1 MTEKIRVKIVS
12 DRYDN
17 TSQLMDAL
25 NPHELTGAK
34 PQKEVEHEHTERTA
48 EAELI
53 REGGKTAI
61 KYTESEISGMD
72 GAVTEIFFFDDAPK
86 IVMMER
92 GGAFKTSFVF
102 EGGKRHICVY
112 ETPIMPF
119 EVSVQTKKVVNGI
132 EKDGNLRLEYTVEL
146 RGANAERTRFSM
158 QLRPVYDKPAGAG
171 A

>member
-17 TSQLMDAL
+17 TSQLMDAM

-34 PQKEVEHEHTERTA
+34 PQKEVEHEHTEMTA

-53 REGGKTAI
+53 CEGGKTAI

-112 ETPIMPF
+112 NTPIMTF
-119 EVSVQTKKVVNGI
+119 EMGIHTKEVQNCLL
-132 EKDGNLRLEYTVEL
+132 DGGYMILDYMLEI
-146 RGANAERTRFSM
+146 R
-158 QLRPVYDKPAGAG
+158 GAG
-171 A
+171 AERNRVHISII